1 MFRPLE
7 LFIGSRY
14 LRAKRRNHFIS
25 FISFISVFSLALGIT
40 LIITVLS
47 VMNGFQFEIKDRIL
61 SMTAHAT
68 VLELDGKL
76 RDWQK
81 VEQEL
86 EGNTEIQGSA
96 PYVQGQG
103 MIVHGKQ
110 VTGAMLTGIDPQ
122 LESKVSRIGKHLQE
136 GSLDILK
143 PGEFGILL
151 GGDLANYLNVDIG
164 EKITVI
170 TPEATVTPAGIIPK
184 FRRFT
189 VVGTYAVGM
198 PQYDRNT
205 AAIHISDAKRLF
217 RLGDAVT
224 GLRLRFEDLF
234 DAQEITYKLRDQLGG
249 TYWVTDWTYHNR
261 NFFRALKMEKTMM
274 FIITIIIVFVA
285 AFNIISM
292 LVMVVTEKQ
301 SDIAIMRTLGVSPK
315 SIMGIFVVQGTVI
328 GLVGTLLGAL
338 GGVLLSSNLESIVRM
353 IEKIRGAKFLS
364 PDVYPISDFPSEII
378 PSEVIVICLVAF
390 VITVLATI
398 YPAWKAARTQPAEA
412 LRYE

>member
-7 LFIGSRY
+7 FFIGSRY

-81 VEQEL
+81 VEQDLKNEP
-86 EGNTEIQGSA
+86 EIKGSA

-110 VTGAMLTGIDPQ
+110 VTGAMLTGIDPA
-122 LESKVSRIGKHLQE
+122 LEPRVSKIGEHLQQ
-136 GSLDILK
+136 GDLHVLK
-143 PGEFGILL
+143 PGEYGVLL
-151 GGDLANYLNVDIG
+151 GSDLATYLGVDIG

-189 VVGTYAVGM
+189 VVGEYQVGM

-205 AAIHISDAKRLF
+205 AAIHITDAKRLF

-224 GLRLRFEDLF
+224 GLRLKFEDLF
-234 DAQEITYKLRDQLGG
+234 DAQDITYGLRDKLGG
-249 TYWVTDWTYHNR
+249 TYWVTDWSYHNR

-338 GGVLLSSNLESIVRM
+338 GGVLLASNLSALVRVV
-353 IEKIRGAKFLS
+353 EKIRGAKFLS
-364 PDVYPISDFPSEII
+364 PDVYPISDFPSNVVA
-378 PSEVIVICLVAF
+378 SEVVTICVIAF
-390 VITVLATI
+390 IITVLATL
-398 YPAWKAARTQPAEA
+398 YPAWKASRTQPAEA

>member
-7 LFIGSRY
+7 LFVGLRY

-25 FISFISVFSLALGIT
+25 FISFIAVFSLFLGIT
-40 LIITVLS
+40 VILTVLS
-47 VMNGFQFEIKDRIL
+47 VMNGFQYEIKDRIL

-76 RDWQK
+76 RDWQTVK
-81 VEQEL
+81 QEL
-86 EGNTEIQGSA
+86 KDNPIIKGSA

-110 VTGAMLTGIDPQ
+110 VTGAMLSGIDPQ
-122 LESKVSRIGKHLQE
+122 QENNVSRIGEHL
-136 GSLDILK
+136 LDIRLDALQ

-151 GGDLANYLNVDIG
+151 GADLANYLGVEVG

-170 TPEATVTPAGIIPK
+170 TPQATVTPAGILPK

-189 VVGTYAVGM
+189 VIGNYSVGM

-205 AAIHISDAKRLF
+205 AAIHIEDAKRLF
-217 RLGDAVT
+217 RLGDSVT
-224 GLRLRFEDLF
+224 GLRLKFEDLF
-234 DAQEITYKLRDQLGG
+234 DAPTITRDLRAQLGG
-249 TYWVTDWTYHNR
+249 NFWVTDWTYHNR

-274 FIITIIIVFVA
+274 WIIMTLIVFVA
-285 AFNIISM
+285 VFNIVSM

-301 SDIAIMRTLGVSPK
+301 SDIAILRTLGVSPN
-315 SIMGIFVVQGTVI
+315 SIMEIFIVQGTLI
-328 GLVGTLLGAL
+328 GLVGMLLGAI
-338 GGVLLSSNLESIVRM
+338 GGVLLGTNVGKIVGGIENLFG
-353 IEKIRGAKFLS
+353 IEFLS
-364 PDVYPISDFPSEII
+364 SDVYPISDFPSQ
-378 PSEVIVICLVAF
+378 VITSDVMIVCITAF
-390 VITVLATI
+390 VLTVLATI
-398 YPAWKAARTQPAEA
+398 YPARKAARTQPAEA

>member
-47 VMNGFQFEIKDRIL
+47 VMNGFQSEIKDRIL

-81 VEQEL
+81 VEHDL
-86 EGNTEIQGSA
+86 KDNTEIKGSA
-96 PYVQGQG
+96 PYVSGQG
-103 MIVHGKQ
+103 MIVNGKQ
-110 VTGAMLTGIDPQ
+110 VTGAMLNGIDPS
-122 LESKVSRIGKHLQE
+122 LEGRVSRIGNHLQE
-136 GSLDILK
+136 GQLDILK

-151 GGDLANYLNVDIG
+151 GSDLANYLAVDIG

-189 VVGTYAVGM
+189 VVGTYSVGM

-205 AAIHISDAKRLF
+205 AAIHIDDAKRLF
-217 RLGDAVT
+217 HLGDSVT
-224 GLRLRFEDLF
+224 GLRLKFEDLF
-234 DAQEITYKLRDQLGG
+234 DAQDITYKLRDQLGG

-328 GLVGTLLGAL
+328 GFVGTLLGAF
-338 GGVLLSSNLESIVRM
+338 GGVLLSSNLESIVRL
-353 IEKIRGAKFLS
+353 IEKIRGSKFLS
-364 PDVYPISDFPSEII
+364 PDVYPISDFPSDII
-378 PSEVIVICLVAF
+378 PSEVLTICILAF
-390 VITVLATI
+390 IITVLATI
-398 YPAWKAARTQPAEA
+398 YPAWKASKTQPAEA

>member
-7 LFIGSRY
+7 LFVGTRY

-25 FISFISVFSLALGIT
+25 FISIIAVFSLFLGIT
-40 LIITVLS
+40 VILTVLS

-68 VLELDGKL
+68 VIELDGKL
-76 RDWQK
+76 REWEK
-81 VEQEL
+81 VQHQL
-86 EGNTEIQGSA
+86 KDDPIVQGTA

-103 MIVHGKQ
+103 MVVHGKQ
-110 VTGAMLTGIDPQ
+110 VTGAMLNGINPA
-122 LESKVSRIGKHLQE
+122 LEPNVSRIGQHVQNVT
-136 GSLDILK
+136 LDVLK

-151 GGDLANYLNVDIG
+151 GVDLANYLGAEIG
-164 EKITVI
+164 DKITVI

-189 VVGTYAVGM
+189 VVGTYSVRM

-205 AAIHISDAKRLF
+205 AAIHIDDAKRLF
-217 RLGDAVT
+217 RLDDAVT
-224 GLRLRFEDLF
+224 GLRLKYDDLF
-234 DAQEITYKLRDQLGG
+234 DAPSHTIDVRRQLGG
-249 TYWVTDWTYHNR
+249 DYWVTDWTHHNR

-274 FIITIIIVFVA
+274 WIIMTLIVLVA
-285 AFNIISM
+285 AFNIVSM

-315 SIMGIFVVQGTVI
+315 SIMGIFMVQGTLI
-328 GLVGTLLGAL
+328 GLVGTLLGAI
-338 GGVLLSSNLESIVRM
+338 GGILLASNVGNIIGGIESLFGIQFLSS
-353 IEKIRGAKFLS
+353 
-364 PDVYPISDFPSEII
+364 DVYPISDFPSEVVANDVII
-378 PSEVIVICLVAF
+378 VCVTAF
-390 VITVLATI
+390 VLTVLATI
-398 YPAWKAARTQPAEA
+398 YPANKAAKTQPAEA

>member
-76 RDWQK
+76 RDWEK

-86 EGNTEIQGSA
+86 ENEPEIKGSA

-110 VTGAMLTGIDPQ
+110 VTGAMLNGIDPS
-122 LESKVSRIGKHLQE
+122 LEPNVSRIGQHLQE
-136 GSLDILK
+136 GDLHILK
-143 PGEFGILL
+143 PGEYGVLL
-151 GGDLANYLNVDIG
+151 GHDLANYLGVEKG

-189 VVGTYAVGM
+189 VVGTYSVGM

-205 AAIHISDAKRLF
+205 AAIHIQDAKRLF

-224 GLRLRFEDLF
+224 GLRLKFEDLF
-234 DAQEITYKLRDQLGG
+234 DAQEITYGLRDKLGG
-249 TYWVTDWTYHNR
+249 SYWVTDWTYHNR

-315 SIMGIFVVQGTVI
+315 SIMGIFIVQGTVI

-338 GGVLLSSNLESIVRM
+338 GGVLLASNLESLVRLV
-353 IEKIRGAKFLS
+353 EKIRGVKFLS
-364 PDVYPISDFPSEII
+364 PDIYPISDFPSDVVA
-378 PSEVIVICLVAF
+378 SEVFVICIIAF

-398 YPAWKAARTQPAEA
+398 YPAWKASRTQPAEA

>member
-1 MFRPLE
+1 
-7 LFIGSRY
+7 
-14 LRAKRRNHFIS
+14 
-25 FISFISVFSLALGIT
+25 
-40 LIITVLS
+40 
-47 VMNGFQFEIKDRIL
+47 MNGFQFEIKDRIL

-81 VEQEL
+81 VEQDLKNEP
-86 EGNTEIQGSA
+86 EIKGSA

-110 VTGAMLTGIDPQ
+110 VTGAMLTGIDPA
-122 LESKVSRIGKHLQE
+122 LEPRVSK
-136 GSLDILK
+136 
-143 PGEFGILL
+143 L
-151 GGDLANYLNVDIG
+151 GVDIG

-189 VVGTYAVGM
+189 VVGEYQVGM

-205 AAIHISDAKRLF
+205 AAIHITDAKRLF

-224 GLRLRFEDLF
+224 GLRLKFEDLF
-234 DAQEITYKLRDQLGG
+234 DAQDITYGLRDKLGG
-249 TYWVTDWTYHNR
+249 TYWVTDWSYHNR

-338 GGVLLSSNLESIVRM
+338 GGVLLASNLSALVRVV
-353 IEKIRGAKFLS
+353 EKIRGAKFLS
-364 PDVYPISDFPSEII
+364 PDVYPISDFPSNVVA
-378 PSEVIVICLVAF
+378 SEVVTICVIAF
-390 VITVLATI
+390 IITVLATL
-398 YPAWKAARTQPAEA
+398 YPAWKASRTQPAEA

>member
-76 RDWQK
+76 SNWQK
-81 VEQEL
+81 VEEEL
-86 EGNTEIQGSA
+86 EGRTEIKGSA

-110 VTGAMLTGIDPQ
+110 VTGAMITGIDPQ
-122 LESKVSRIGKHLQE
+122 LESKVSQIGDHLK
-136 GSLDILK
+136 GANLDILK

-151 GGDLANYLNVDIG
+151 GSDLANFLAVDVG

-170 TPEATVTPAGIIPK
+170 TPEATVTPAGILPK

-189 VVGTYAVGM
+189 VLGTYAVGM

-205 AAIHISDAKRLF
+205 ASIHINDAKRLF
-217 RLGDAVT
+217 RLGDSVT
-224 GLRLRFEDLF
+224 GLRLKFEDLF
-234 DAQEITYKLRDQLGG
+234 DAQEITYELRDQLGG
-249 TYWVTDWTYHNR
+249 SYWVTDWTYHNR

-328 GLVGTLLGAL
+328 GLVGTLMGAI
-338 GGVLLSSNLESIVRM
+338 GGVLLASNLESIVRVM
-353 IEKIRGAKFLS
+353 EKVRGAKFLS
-364 PDVYPISDFPSEII
+364 PDVYPISDFPSDII
-378 PSEVIVICLVAF
+378 PSEVITICLVAF
-390 VITVLATI
+390 IITVLATI
-398 YPAWKAARTQPAEA
+398 YPAWKASRTQPAEA

>member
-68 VLELDGKL
+68 VLQLDGKL

-81 VEQEL
+81 VEKDL
-86 EGNTEIQGSA
+86 EGNTEIKGSA

-110 VTGAMLTGIDPQ
+110 VTGAMITGIDPQ
-122 LESKVSRIGKHLQE
+122 LESNVSRIGNHLLDA
-136 GSLDILK
+136 SLDVLK

-151 GGDLANYLNVDIG
+151 GSDLANYLSVDVG

-189 VVGTYAVGM
+189 VMGTYTVGM

-205 AAIHISDAKRLF
+205 ASIHIGDAKRLF
-217 RLGDAVT
+217 NLGDAVT
-224 GLRLRFEDLF
+224 GLRLKFEDLF

-249 TYWVTDWTYHNR
+249 TYWVSDWTYHNR

-338 GGVLLSSNLESIVRM
+338 GGVLLSSNLESIVRLV
-353 IEKIRGAKFLS
+353 EKIRGAKFLS

-378 PSEVIVICLVAF
+378 PSEVIAICIVAF

>member
-7 LFIGSRY
+7 FFIGSRY

-81 VEQEL
+81 VEQDLQNEP
-86 EGNTEIQGSA
+86 EIKGSA

-110 VTGAMLTGIDPQ
+110 VTGAMLTGIDPN
-122 LESKVSRIGKHLQE
+122 LESNVSKISEHMKQGDLHVLQ
-136 GSLDILK
+136 
-143 PGEFGILL
+143 PGEYGVLL
-151 GGDLANYLNVDIG
+151 GGDLADYLGVEIG

-189 VVGTYAVGM
+189 VVGEYQVGM

-205 AAIHISDAKRLF
+205 AAIHITDAKRLF

-224 GLRLRFEDLF
+224 GLRLKFEDLF
-234 DAQEITYKLRDQLGG
+234 DAQEITYGLRDKLGG

-315 SIMGIFVVQGTVI
+315 SIMGIFIVQGTVI

-338 GGVLLSSNLESIVRM
+338 GGVLLASNLEALVRVV
-353 IEKIRGAKFLS
+353 EKIRGIKFLS
-364 PDVYPISDFPSEII
+364 PDIYPISDFPSDVVY
-378 PSEVIVICLVAF
+378 SEVITICVIAF
-390 VITVLATI
+390 IITVLATI
-398 YPAWKAARTQPAEA
+398 YPAWKASKTQPAEA

>member
-122 LESKVSRIGKHLQE
+122 LESKVSRIGNHLQE

>member
-76 RDWQK
+76 SDWKK
-81 VEQEL
+81 VEDEL
-86 EGNTEIQGSA
+86 KDQPEIKGSA

-110 VTGAMLTGIDPQ
+110 VTGAMLNGIDPQ
-122 LESKVSRIGKHLQE
+122 LESKVSRIGEHLQNVQ
-136 GSLDILK
+136 LDVLN
-143 PGEFGILL
+143 PGEFGVLL
-151 GGDLANYLNVDIG
+151 GADLANYLGVDVG

-170 TPEATVTPAGIIPK
+170 TPEATVTPAGIVPK

-189 VVGTYAVGM
+189 VMGTYSVGM

-205 AAIHISDAKRLF
+205 AAIHIEDAKRLF
-217 RLGDAVT
+217 RLGDSVT
-224 GLRLRFEDLF
+224 GLRLKFEDLF
-234 DAQEITYKLRDQLGG
+234 DAQEITYQLRNILGG
-249 TYWVTDWTYHNR
+249 TYWVTDWSYHNR

-315 SIMGIFVVQGTVI
+315 SIMGIFIVQGTVI

-338 GGVLLSSNLESIVRM
+338 GGVLLASNLEALVRLV
-353 IEKIRGAKFLS
+353 EKIRGAKFLS
-364 PDVYPISDFPSEII
+364 PDIYPISDFPSDVV
-378 PSEVIVICLVAF
+378 PSEVIAICMIAF
-390 VITVLATI
+390 IITVLATI

>member
-76 RDWQK
+76 SNWQK
-81 VEQEL
+81 VEDEL
-86 EGNTEIQGSA
+86 KGRSEIKGSA

-110 VTGAMLTGIDPQ
+110 VTGAMITGIDPQ
-122 LESKVSRIGKHLQE
+122 LESKVSQIGDHLK
-136 GSLDILK
+136 GANLDILK
-143 PGEFGILL
+143 SGEFGILL
-151 GGDLANYLNVDIG
+151 GKDLANFLAVDVG

-170 TPEATVTPAGIIPK
+170 TPEATVTPAGILPK

-205 AAIHISDAKRLF
+205 ASIHISDAKRLF
-217 RLGDAVT
+217 RLGDSVT
-224 GLRLRFEDLF
+224 GLRLKFEDLF
-234 DAQEITYKLRDQLGG
+234 DAQEITYELRDQLGG
-249 TYWVTDWTYHNR
+249 SYWVTDWTYHNR

-328 GLVGTLLGAL
+328 GLVGTLMGAI
-338 GGVLLSSNLESIVRM
+338 GGVLLASNLESIVRVM
-353 IEKIRGAKFLS
+353 EKFRGAKFLS
-364 PDVYPISDFPSEII
+364 PEVYPISDFPSDII
-378 PSEVIVICLVAF
+378 PNEVITICLIAF
-390 VITVLATI
+390 IITVLATI

>member
-7 LFIGSRY
+7 LFVGLRY

-25 FISFISVFSLALGIT
+25 FISFIAVFSLFLGIT
-40 LIITVLS
+40 VILTVLS
-47 VMNGFQFEIKDRIL
+47 VMNGFQYEIKDRIL

-76 RDWQK
+76 RDWQTVK
-81 VEQEL
+81 QEL
-86 EGNTEIQGSA
+86 KDNPIIKGSA

-110 VTGAMLTGIDPQ
+110 VTGAMLSGIDPLQ
-122 LESKVSRIGKHLQE
+122 ENNVSRIGEHL
-136 GSLDILK
+136 LDIRLDALQ

-151 GGDLANYLNVDIG
+151 GADLANYLGVEVG

-170 TPEATVTPAGIIPK
+170 TPQATVTPAGILPK

-189 VVGTYAVGM
+189 VIGNYSVGM

-205 AAIHISDAKRLF
+205 AAIHIEDAKRLF
-217 RLGDAVT
+217 RLGDSVT
-224 GLRLRFEDLF
+224 GLRLKFEDLF
-234 DAQEITYKLRDQLGG
+234 DAPTITRDLRAQLGG
-249 TYWVTDWTYHNR
+249 NFWVTDWTYHNR

-274 FIITIIIVFVA
+274 WIIMTLIVFVA
-285 AFNIISM
+285 VFNIVSM

-301 SDIAIMRTLGVSPK
+301 SDIAILRTLGVSPN
-315 SIMGIFVVQGTVI
+315 SIMEIFIVQGTLI
-328 GLVGTLLGAL
+328 GLVGMLLGAI
-338 GGVLLSSNLESIVRM
+338 GGVLLGTNVGKIVGGIENLFG
-353 IEKIRGAKFLS
+353 IEFLS
-364 PDVYPISDFPSEII
+364 SDVYPISDFPSQ
-378 PSEVIVICLVAF
+378 VITSDVMIVCITAF
-390 VITVLATI
+390 VLTVLATI
-398 YPAWKAARTQPAEA
+398 YPARKAARTQPAEA

>member
-76 RDWQK
+76 RNWQK
-81 VEQEL
+81 VEEEL
-86 EGNTEIQGSA
+86 EGNSEIKGSA

-110 VTGAMLTGIDPQ
+110 VTGAMLTGIAPQ
-122 LESKVSRIGKHLQE
+122 LEGNVSRIGNHLQE
-136 GSLDILK
+136 GNLDILK

-151 GGDLANYLNVDIG
+151 GSDLANYLAADIG

-189 VVGTYAVGM
+189 VVGTYTVGM

-205 AAIHISDAKRLF
+205 AAIHIDDAKRLF

-224 GLRLRFEDLF
+224 GLRLKFEDLF
-234 DAQEITYKLRDQLGG
+234 DAREITLNLRDQLGG
-249 TYWVTDWTYHNR
+249 AYWVTDWTYHNR

-328 GLVGTLLGAL
+328 GLVGTLVGAL

-353 IEKIRGAKFLS
+353 IEKIRGVKFLS
-364 PDVYPISDFPSEII
+364 PDVYPISDFPSDII
-378 PSEVIVICLVAF
+378 PSEVVTICIVAF
-390 VITVLATI
+390 IITALATI

>member
-76 RDWQK
+76 RDWTK
-81 VEQEL
+81 VEDEL
-86 EGNTEIQGSA
+86 AGRSEIKGSA

-103 MIVHGKQ
+103 MMVHGKQ
-110 VTGAMLTGIDPQ
+110 VTGAMITGIDPQ
-122 LESKVSRIGKHLQE
+122 LESKVSLIGDHLQHIN
-136 GSLDILK
+136 LDVLK
-143 PGEFGILL
+143 AGDFGILL
-151 GGDLANYLNVDIG
+151 GSDLATYLGVDVG
-164 EKITVI
+164 EKVTLI
-170 TPEATVTPAGIIPK
+170 TPEATVTPAGILPK

-189 VVGTYAVGM
+189 VVGIYKVGM

-205 AAIHISDAKRLF
+205 ASIHIEDAKRLF
-217 RLGDAVT
+217 RLGDSVT
-224 GLRLRFEDLF
+224 GLRLKFEDLF
-234 DAQEITYKLRDQLGG
+234 DAQEITYELREQLGG
-249 TYWVTDWTYHNR
+249 SYWVTDWTHHNR

-328 GLVGTLLGAL
+328 GFVGTLMGAI
-338 GGVLLSSNLESIVRM
+338 GGVLLASNLESIVRM
-353 IEKIRGAKFLS
+353 VEKIRGVKFLS
-364 PDVYPISDFPSEII
+364 PDVYPISDFPSDII
-378 PSEVIVICLVAF
+378 PSEVVTICIFAF
-390 VITVLATI
+390 IITVLATI
-398 YPAWKAARTQPAEA
+398 YPSWKAARTQPAEA

>member
-1 MFRPLE
+1 
-7 LFIGSRY
+7 
-14 LRAKRRNHFIS
+14 
-25 FISFISVFSLALGIT
+25 
-40 LIITVLS
+40 
-47 VMNGFQFEIKDRIL
+47 MNGFQFEIKNRIL

-76 RDWQK
+76 RDWEK
-81 VEQEL
+81 VEDEL
-86 EGNTEIQGSA
+86 EGQPEIQGSA
-96 PYVQGQG
+96 PYVQGQA

-110 VTGAMLTGIDPQ
+110 VTGAMLNGISPQ
-122 LESKVSRIGKHLQE
+122 FERKVSKIADHMQD
-136 GSLDILK
+136 GSLDVLK
-143 PGEFGILL
+143 SGEFGVLL
-151 GGDLANYLNVDIG
+151 GSDLAKYLSVNVG

-170 TPEATVTPAGIIPK
+170 TPEATVTPAGIVPK

-205 AAIHISDAKRLF
+205 AAIHIDDAKRLF

-224 GLRLRFEDLF
+224 GLRLKFEDLF
-234 DAQEITYKLRDQLGG
+234 DAQEITYHLRDLLGG

-315 SIMGIFVVQGTVI
+315 SVMGIFIVQGTVI

-338 GGVLLSSNLESIVRM
+338 GGVLLASNLESLVRIV
-353 IEKIRGAKFLS
+353 EKIRGVKFLS
-364 PDVYPISDFPSEII
+364 PDIYPISDFPSDVV
-378 PSEVIVICLVAF
+378 PSEVIIICVIAF

-398 YPAWKAARTQPAEA
+398 YPAWKAARTQPADA

>member
-7 LFIGSRY
+7 LFVGLRY

-25 FISFISVFSLALGIT
+25 FISIIAVFSLALGIT
-40 LIITVLS
+40 VIITVLS

-76 RDWQK
+76 RDWK
-81 VEQEL
+81 WVEQKL
-86 EGNTEIQGSA
+86 GDNPVIQGMA

-103 MIVHGKQ
+103 MIVNGKQ
-110 VTGAMLTGIDPQ
+110 VTGAMLSGIDPAQ
-122 LESKVSRIGKHLQE
+122 EHNVSRIGNHLLE
-136 GSLDILK
+136 NNLDVLQ

-151 GGDLANYLNVDIG
+151 GVDLANYLGVEVG

-170 TPEATVTPAGIIPK
+170 TPEATVTPAGILPK

-189 VVGTYAVGM
+189 VVGNYLVGM

-205 AAIHISDAKRLF
+205 AAIHIKDAQRLF
-217 RLGDAVT
+217 RLGDSVT
-224 GLRLRFEDLF
+224 GLRLKVEDLF
-234 DAQEITYKLRDQLGG
+234 DAPAITKDLREQLGG
-249 TYWVTDWTYHNR
+249 TYWVTDWTHHNR

-274 FIITIIIVFVA
+274 FIIMTLIVLVA
-285 AFNIISM
+285 AFNIVSM

-301 SDIAIMRTLGVSPK
+301 SDIAILRTLGITPK
-315 SIMGIFVVQGTVI
+315 SVMGIFMVQGTMI
-328 GLVGTLLGAL
+328 GLVGTILGAI
-338 GGVLLSSNLESIVRM
+338 GGVLLASNLEGIVSGV
-353 IEKIRGAKFLS
+353 ENLLGTKILS
-364 PDVYPISDFPSEII
+364 PDVYPISDFPTEII
-378 PSEVIVICLVAF
+378 PIEIIQICLVAF

-398 YPAWKAARTQPAEA
+398 YPARKAARTQPAEA

>member
-76 RDWQK
+76 SNWQK
-81 VEQEL
+81 VEDEL
-86 EGNTEIQGSA
+86 KGRSEIKGSA

-110 VTGAMLTGIDPQ
+110 VTGAMITGIDPQ
-122 LESKVSRIGKHLQE
+122 LESKVSQIGDHLK
-136 GSLDILK
+136 GANLDILK
-143 PGEFGILL
+143 SGEFGILL
-151 GGDLANYLNVDIG
+151 GKDLANFLAVDVG

-170 TPEATVTPAGIIPK
+170 TPEATVTPAGILPK

-205 AAIHISDAKRLF
+205 ASIHISDAKRLF
-217 RLGDAVT
+217 RLGDSVT
-224 GLRLRFEDLF
+224 GLRLKFEDLF
-234 DAQEITYKLRDQLGG
+234 DAQEITYELRDQLGG
-249 TYWVTDWTYHNR
+249 SYWVTDWTYHNR

-301 SDIAIMRTLGVSPK
+301 SDLAIMRTLGVSPK

-328 GLVGTLLGAL
+328 GLVGTLMGAI
-338 GGVLLSSNLESIVRM
+338 GGVLLASNLESIVRVM
-353 IEKIRGAKFLS
+353 EKFRGAKFLS
-364 PDVYPISDFPSEII
+364 PEVYPISDFPSDII
-378 PSEVIVICLVAF
+378 PNEVITICLIAF
-390 VITVLATI
+390 IITVLATI

>member
-81 VEQEL
+81 VEKDL
-86 EGNTEIQGSA
+86 EGNTEIKGSA

-110 VTGAMLTGIDPQ
+110 VTGAMITGIDPQ
-122 LESKVSRIGKHLQE
+122 LESNVSRIGNHLLDT
-136 GSLDILK
+136 SLDVLK

-151 GGDLANYLNVDIG
+151 GSDLANYLSVDAG

-189 VVGTYAVGM
+189 VMGTYTVGM

-205 AAIHISDAKRLF
+205 AAIHIGDAKRLF
-217 RLGDAVT
+217 HLGDAVT
-224 GLRLRFEDLF
+224 GLRLKFEDLF

-249 TYWVTDWTYHNR
+249 TYWVSDWTYHNR

-338 GGVLLSSNLESIVRM
+338 GGVLLSSNLESIVRLV
-353 IEKIRGAKFLS
+353 EKIRGAKFLS

-378 PSEVIVICLVAF
+378 PSEVFTICIVAF

>member
-76 RDWQK
+76 SNWQK
-81 VEQEL
+81 VEKDL
-86 EGNTEIQGSA
+86 EGRTEIKGSA

-103 MIVHGKQ
+103 MMVHGKQ
-110 VTGAMLTGIDPQ
+110 VTGAMITGIDPQ
-122 LESKVSRIGKHLQE
+122 LESKVSRIGAHLQNAE
-136 GSLDILK
+136 LNVLK
-143 PGEFGILL
+143 AGEFGILL
-151 GGDLANYLNVDIG
+151 GSDLATYLGVDVG
-164 EKITVI
+164 EKVTLI
-170 TPEATVTPAGIIPK
+170 TPEATVTPAGILPK

-189 VVGTYAVGM
+189 VVGIYKVGM

-205 AAIHISDAKRLF
+205 ASIHIEDAKRLF
-217 RLGDAVT
+217 RLGDSVT
-224 GLRLRFEDLF
+224 GLRLKFEDLF
-234 DAQEITYKLRDQLGG
+234 DAQEITYELREQLGG
-249 TYWVTDWTYHNR
+249 GYWVSDWTHHNR
-261 NFFRALKMEKTMM
+261 NFFRALKLEKTMM

-301 SDIAIMRTLGVSPK
+301 SDIAIMRTLGVTPK

-328 GLVGTLLGAL
+328 GFVGTLMGAI
-338 GGVLLSSNLESIVRM
+338 GGVLLASNLESLVRM
-353 IEKIRGAKFLS
+353 VEKIRGIKFLS
-364 PDVYPISDFPSEII
+364 PDVYPISDFPSDII
-378 PSEVIVICLVAF
+378 PSEVITICIIAF
-390 VITVLATI
+390 IITVLATI

>member
-81 VEQEL
+81 VEKDL
-86 EGNTEIQGSA
+86 ESNTEIMGSA

-110 VTGAMLTGIDPQ
+110 VTGAMITGIDPQ
-122 LESKVSRIGKHLQE
+122 LESNVSRIGNHLLDT
-136 GSLDILK
+136 SLDVLK

-151 GGDLANYLNVDIG
+151 GSDLANYLSVDVG

-189 VVGTYAVGM
+189 VMGTYTVGM

-205 AAIHISDAKRLF
+205 AAIHIGDAKRLF
-217 RLGDAVT
+217 HLGDAVT
-224 GLRLRFEDLF
+224 GLRLKFEDLF

-249 TYWVTDWTYHNR
+249 TYWVSDWTYHNR

-338 GGVLLSSNLESIVRM
+338 GGVLLSSNLESIVRLV
-353 IEKIRGAKFLS
+353 EKIRGAKFLS

-378 PSEVIVICLVAF
+378 PSEVITICIVAF

>member
-81 VEQEL
+81 VEEEL
-86 EGNTEIQGSA
+86 AGNTEIKGSA

-122 LESKVSRIGKHLQE
+122 LESKVSQIGDHLQE
-136 GSLDILK
+136 VGLEVLK
-143 PGEFGILL
+143 PGEFGIVL
-151 GGDLANYLNVDIG
+151 GSDLANYLAVDVG

-189 VVGTYAVGM
+189 VVGTYSVGM

-217 RLGDAVT
+217 HLGDAVT
-224 GLRLRFEDLF
+224 GLRLKFEDLF
-234 DAQEITYKLRDQLGG
+234 DAQDITYKLRDQLGG

-315 SIMGIFVVQGTVI
+315 SIMGIFIVQGTVI

-338 GGVLLSSNLESIVRM
+338 GGVLLSSNLEGIVRLV
-353 IEKIRGAKFLS
+353 EKIRGAKFLS
-364 PDVYPISDFPSEII
+364 PDVYPISDFPSDII
-378 PSEVIVICLVAF
+378 PSEVATICIVAF
-390 VITVLATI
+390 IITVLATI

>member
-76 RDWQK
+76 SDWKK
-81 VEQEL
+81 VEDVLKDQP
-86 EGNTEIQGSA
+86 EIKGSA

-103 MIVHGKQ
+103 MIVRGKQ
-110 VTGAMLTGIDPQ
+110 VTGAMLSGIDPQ
-122 LESKVSRIGKHLQE
+122 LESKVSRIGEHLQNVQ
-136 GSLDILK
+136 LDVLN
-143 PGEFGILL
+143 PGEFGVLL
-151 GGDLANYLNVDIG
+151 GADLANYLGVDVG

-170 TPEATVTPAGIIPK
+170 TPEATVTPAGIVPK

-189 VVGTYAVGM
+189 VVGTYSVGM

-205 AAIHISDAKRLF
+205 AAIHIEDAKRLF
-217 RLGDAVT
+217 RLGDSVT

-234 DAQEITYKLRDQLGG
+234 DAQEITYQLRDLLGG

-315 SIMGIFVVQGTVI
+315 SIMGIFIVQGTVI

-338 GGVLLSSNLESIVRM
+338 GGVLLASYLEALVRLV
-353 IEKIRGAKFLS
+353 EKIRGIKFLS
-364 PDVYPISDFPSEII
+364 PDIYPISDFPSDVV
-378 PSEVIVICLVAF
+378 PSEVIAICVIAF
-390 VITVLATI
+390 IITVLATI
-398 YPAWKAARTQPAEA
+398 YPAWRAARTQPAEA

>member
-1 MFRPLE
+1 MYRPLE

-47 VMNGFQFEIKDRIL
+47 VMNGFQFEIKNRIL

-76 RDWQK
+76 RDWKK
-81 VEQEL
+81 VEDEL
-86 EGNTEIQGSA
+86 KGQPEIQGSA
-96 PYVQGQG
+96 PYVQGQA

-110 VTGAMLTGIDPQ
+110 VTGAMLNGIAPH
-122 LESKVSRIGKHLQE
+122 LESKVSKIADHLQDAD
-136 GSLDILK
+136 LDVLK
-143 PGEFGILL
+143 SGKFGVLL
-151 GGDLANYLNVDIG
+151 GSDLANYLGVDVG

-170 TPEATVTPAGIIPK
+170 TPEATVTPAGIVPK

-189 VVGTYAVGM
+189 VVGTYTVGM

-205 AAIHISDAKRLF
+205 AAIHIEDAKRLF
-217 RLGDAVT
+217 RLGDAVS
-224 GLRLRFEDLF
+224 GLRLKFEDLF
-234 DAQEITYKLRDQLGG
+234 DAQEITYHLRELLGG
-249 TYWVTDWTYHNR
+249 TYWVTDWTFHNR

-301 SDIAIMRTLGVSPK
+301 SDIAIMRTLGISPR

-338 GGVLLSSNLESIVRM
+338 GGVLLASNLESLVRIV
-353 IEKIRGAKFLS
+353 EKIRGVKFLS
-364 PDVYPISDFPSEII
+364 PDIYPISDFPSDVVT
-378 PSEVIVICLVAF
+378 SEVITISVIAF
-390 VITVLATI
+390 IITVLATI
-398 YPAWKAARTQPAEA
+398 YPAWKAARTQPADA

>member
-47 VMNGFQFEIKDRIL
+47 VMNDFQFEIKDRIL

-76 RDWQK
+76 SDWQK
-81 VEQEL
+81 VEKDL
-86 EGNTEIQGSA
+86 EGRKEIKGSA

-110 VTGAMLTGIDPQ
+110 VTGAMITGIDPQ
-122 LESKVSRIGKHLQE
+122 LEGKVSQIGDHLKGTE
-136 GSLDILK
+136 LSILK

-151 GGDLANYLNVDIG
+151 GRDLANYLAVDVG

-170 TPEATVTPAGIIPK
+170 TPEATVTPAGILPK

-189 VVGTYAVGM
+189 VVGIYAVGM

-205 AAIHISDAKRLF
+205 ASIHISDAKRLF
-217 RLGDAVT
+217 RLGDSVT
-224 GLRLRFEDLF
+224 GLRLKFEDLF
-234 DAQEITYKLRDQLGG
+234 DAQEITYELRDQLGG
-249 TYWVTDWTYHNR
+249 SYWVTDWTYHNR

-328 GLVGTLLGAL
+328 GLVGTLMGAI
-338 GGVLLSSNLESIVRM
+338 GGVLLASNLESIVRV
-353 IEKIRGAKFLS
+353 IEKFRGAKFLS
-364 PDVYPISDFPSEII
+364 PDVYPISDFPSDII
-378 PSEVIVICLVAF
+378 PSEVITICIVAF
-390 VITVLATI
+390 IITVLATL
-398 YPAWKAARTQPAEA
+398 YPARKAARTQPAEA

>member
-76 RDWQK
+76 RDWQM
-81 VEQEL
+81 VEEEL
-86 EGNTEIQGSA
+86 AGNAEIQGSA

-110 VTGAMLTGIDPQ
+110 VTGAMINGIDPQ
-122 LESKVSRIGKHLQE
+122 LEGKVSRITDHLQE
-136 GSLDILK
+136 TELAILK

-151 GGDLANYLNVDIG
+151 GGDLANYLGVNVG

-170 TPEATVTPAGIIPK
+170 TPEATVTPAGIVPK

-189 VVGTYAVGM
+189 VMGTYSVGM

-224 GLRLRFEDLF
+224 GLRLKFEDLF
-234 DAQEITYKLRDQLGG
+234 DAREITLGLRDQLGG
-249 TYWVTDWTYHNR
+249 LYWVTDWTHHNR

-301 SDIAIMRTLGVSPK
+301 SDIAIMRTLGISPK
-315 SIMGIFVVQGTVI
+315 SIMGIFIVQGTVI

-338 GGVLLSSNLESIVRM
+338 GGVLLSSNLESIVR
-353 IEKIRGAKFLS
+353 IVEKIRGAKFLS
-364 PDVYPISDFPSEII
+364 PDVYPISDFPSDII
-378 PSEVIVICLVAF
+378 PSEVVIICIIAF
-390 VITVLATI
+390 IITVLATI